1 MANDGEIVGI
11 LERDGVEVRHR
22 ELRCVGHQFA
32 IGEETLAG
40 PVENASVLSF
50 AGIRTHLPA
59 GRCGRNKHFT
69 RCCARAAQRQPGARD
84 AAASACSVVIKLGI
98 GRRLLYLDMFPIQA
112 EFFRQDHGKSGHDA
126 LAHFRLAE
134 NERHAIVG
142 RDAHPGVE
150 GVRGLLFLL
159 FGLIGKSARRKM
171 EADD

>member
-1 MANDGEIVGI
+1 M
-11 LERDGVEVRHR
+11 
-22 ELRCVGHQFA
+22 
-32 IGEETLAG
+32 
-40 PVENASVLSF
+40 
-50 AGIRTHLPA
+50 
-59 GRCGRNKHFT
+59 
-69 RCCARAAQRQPGARD
+69 
-84 AAASACSVVIKLGI
+84 
-98 GRRLLYLDMFPIQA
+98 LYLDMFPIQA

-171 EADD
+171 EADDQRHTPGDARLEKITAIYNWSYCHGTPRDVLRQPWLLKIA